1 MTAQPIIDDIWKD
14 KYRYN
19 NEPNLDATFERMV
32 QGVYLKEPFGK
43 EVALDYLK
51 QRLIVPA
58 GRIHAGAGTDKRVT
72 LINCFVCDKIQD
84 SMDTEPGFD
93 GLGIMDALK
102 VAALTQQMGGGIGMD
117 FSPIRP
123 SGALVKRTGSIATGP
138 LPFMDMW
145 HGMCG
150 TVMSSGSRRGAMM
163 GTLSIWHPDI
173 LKFITAKQTPGRLT
187 NFNVSVL
194 VTDDFMECLE
204 RDLDWDLRFTVP
216 RADGQHVDIYE
227 RDGVKLYVYE
237 RMKARALW
245 DKIIE
250 NTYVYA
256 EPGIIFVDRVN
267 AMNNMWY
274 CEDIQ
279 CSNPCGE
286 QMLPPNGDCNL
297 GHVNLAVMVKNPFT
311 PQAEFDYQLLGS
323 ATAVLARFLDNVLD
337 VSMFPTE
344 AQRLEAM
351 NKRRTGIGF
360 TGLANALQQ
369 MRIAYGSPMA
379 VEMTREITKAMC
391 CAAYEASIELAKER
405 GSFPAFDREQY
416 AQGNFIKRLPK
427 HIQKGIHDYGIR
439 NAVLMSIAPTGTTSI
454 IAGNVSS
461 GIEPV
466 FMHSYTRKVLQEDGV
481 SFRTYEAYD
490 YGYLKYHEMLGIK
503 IGSEKLPSYMVTADQ
518 LTVDQHLDMQAAA
531 QEWVDSSISKTINCP
546 ESMTFEEFKDV
557 YTKAYK
563 FGLKGC
569 TTYRPD
575 PKSGR
580 GAVLAKKEEKK
591 LPAIEKVP
599 MQDVLDGRRYRV
611 KWNGDPAY
619 YIQINDFV
627 DEDGQRR
634 PFELFINSQ
643 NAAHVEWT
651 TALAVTISAVFRR
664 GGDVTFIADSLRKVY
679 SANQGAWHNQR
690 YIPSVVAAIGAKIE
704 EHLIY
709 CGMLQPEEPVELK
722 AETISIAKP
731 AARGEICPKC
741 SAPALVRSEGCK
753 KCTSCGHSDCG

>member
-1 MTAQPIIDDIWKD
+1 VTAQPIVHDIWKE
-14 KYRYN
+14 KYRHGEEASIN
-19 NEPNLDATFERMV
+19 DTFKRMV
-32 QGVYLKEPFGK
+32 EGVY
-43 EVALDYLK
+43 ALDCYGTHKAEAYNLLVD
-51 QRLIVPA
+51 RYIVPA

-72 LINCFVCDKIQD
+72 LINCFVSDTIQD
-84 SMDTEPGFD
+84 SLSEPIEGQP
-93 GLGIMDALK
+93 GLPIMKALDDAS
-102 VAALTQQMGGGIGMD
+102 ATQQMGGGIGMD

-123 SGALVKRTGSIATGP
+123 AGALVKRTGSVSSGT

-145 HGMCG
+145 HAMCG

-227 RDGVKLYVYE
+227 REGVKLYVYE

-250 NTYVYA
+250 NTYIHA

-297 GHVNLAVMVKNPFT
+297 GHVNLAVMVDNPFT
-311 PQAEFDYQLLGS
+311 PQATFNYEVLRV
-323 ATAVLARFLDNVLD
+323 ATAALARFLDNVLD
-337 VSMFPTE
+337 VSLFPTE
-344 AQRLEAM
+344 AQRQEAM

-369 MRIAYGSPMA
+369 LRISYGSMA
-379 VEMTREITKAMC
+379 AIETTRKITQEMC
-391 CAAYEASIELAKER
+391 YAAYEASIELAKER
-405 GSFPAFDREQY
+405 GSFPAFDREKY
-416 AQGNFIKRLPK
+416 LQGNFIKKLPE
-427 HIQKGIHDYGIR
+427 HIRNGIQAYGIR

-466 FMHSYTRKVLQEDGV
+466 FLNSYTRKVLQDDGV
-481 SFRTYEAYD
+481 TFRQYEAYD
-490 YGYLKYHEMLGIK
+490 YGYLKYHDHAKVQPGATA
-503 IGSEKLPSYMVTADQ
+503 LPSYMEATADR
-518 LTVDQHLDMQAAA
+518 LTVDQHLGMQAAA

-546 ESMTFEEFKDV
+546 ESMSFEEFRDV
-557 YTKAYK
+557 YSKAYK
-563 FGLKGC
+563 LGLKGC

-575 PKSGR
+575 PRSGR
-580 GAVLAKKEEKK
+580 GAVLAKKEEEKK
-591 LPAIEKVP
+591 PPAIERVP
-599 MQDVLDGRRYRV
+599 MQDVLDGRRYRI

-619 YIQINDFV
+619 YIQINDFT
-627 DEDGQRR
+627 DEEGQRR

-651 TALAVTISAVFRR
+651 TALAITISAVFRR
-664 GGDVTFIADSLRKVY
+664 GGDVTFIADGLRKVF
-679 SANQGAWHNQR
+679 SANQGSWQGER
-690 YIPSVVAAIGAKIE
+690 YVPSIVAAIGDVIE
-704 EHLIY
+704 RHLEF
-709 CGMLQPEEPVELK
+709 CGLIQKDEPVSLK
-722 AETISIAKP
+722 AETVAIP
-731 AARGEICPKC
+731 AAIGASKREICPKC
-741 SAPALVRSEGCK
+741 AAPALVAIQIAG
-753 KCTSCGHSDCG
+753 DA